1 MMTKMMFLMET
12 KSEFRSFEREKKRK
26 SENVKMQGSAR
37 SFCCLLILMT
47 LMMRVFYFRKV
58 FLCSKIFLI
67 KTFDQSA
74 RGKTHIVEIK
84 NTYTY
89 FHTFERSIKEREG
102 EGEDE
107 RSSRSDCW

>member
-1 MMTKMMFLMET
+1 MET

-58 FLCSKIFLI
+58 VFLKFSSKRLI
-67 KTFDQSA
+67 KA
-74 RGKTHIVEIK
+74 RGEKRISLKLKTRI
-84 NTYTY
+84 
-89 FHTFERSIKEREG
+89 HTFILLNVYKRERGRG
-102 EGEDE
+102 
-107 RSSRSDCW
+107 

>member
-1 MMTKMMFLMET
+1 MLFTYFNDFDDESFLL
-12 KSEFRSFEREKKRK
+12 SQS
-26 SENVKMQGSAR
+26 SV
-37 SFCCLLILMT
+37 
-47 LMMRVFYFRKV
+47 
-58 FLCSKIFLI
+58 SKIFL